1 MVKFIKVLI
10 KLLENLQLEFPLP
23 LSNYESL

>member
-10 KLLENLQLEFPLP
+10 KLLENLQLELPLP
-23 LSNYESL
+23 LSNHESL